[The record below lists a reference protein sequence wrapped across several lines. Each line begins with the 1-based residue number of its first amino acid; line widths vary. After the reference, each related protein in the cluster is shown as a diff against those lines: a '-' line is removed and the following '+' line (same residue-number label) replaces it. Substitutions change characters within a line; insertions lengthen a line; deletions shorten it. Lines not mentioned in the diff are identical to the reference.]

1 MLLTCLHS
9 RNDWRRLCFRYD
21 LYIHKSCTVQS
32 LLVTSLILSARDL
45 QQPRKRTWRQ
55 SKRKTRTHNAA
66 DLLAR
71 QTMFVHWRHAARD
84 TKTTPNKKEAAK
96 KRGIPARRRQL
107 VRAAANL
114 TPWQALCDHQARL
127 QCQTKEKERE
137 REWAK
142 EAERSLIYGSEP
154 THTHTLTQ
162 RCSPTAIG
170 VMLWQQ
176 REGTRE
182 KEAAKRDVNGGI
194 LMVFNGP

>member
-1 MLLTCLHS
+1 MYCAVFTC
-9 RNDWRRLCFRYD
+9 
-21 LYIHKSCTVQS
+21 VQVH
-32 LLVTSLILSARDL
+32 VTSLILSARDL

-66 DLLAR
+66 GLLAR
-71 QTMFVHWRHAARD
+71 QTMFVHWRRAARD

-96 KRGIPARRRQL
+96 KREIPARRRQL

-127 QCQTKEKERE
+127 QCQTKEKDRE

-154 THTHTLTQ
+154 PHTHTHTDVPLPRSASCCDSKDRERERKRQ
-162 RCSPTAIG
+162 R
-170 VMLWQQ
+170 
-176 REGTRE
+176 
-182 KEAAKRDVNGGI
+182 KET
-194 LMVFNGP
+194 LMVVF